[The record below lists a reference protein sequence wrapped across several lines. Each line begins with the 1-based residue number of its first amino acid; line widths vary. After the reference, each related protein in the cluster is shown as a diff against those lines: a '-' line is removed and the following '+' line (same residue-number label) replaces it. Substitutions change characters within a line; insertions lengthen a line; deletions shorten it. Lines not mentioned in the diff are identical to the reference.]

1 MNGREIS
8 DEQLVAAFRA
18 GDGSACEELLIRY
31 KNSVLAVARRF
42 FLVGGDTEDLVQ
54 EGMCGLYS
62 AILSFKGVA
71 GFSAYAHACIKNR
84 IVDAVK
90 KSINAKNLPPC
101 GILPFTEDGEGDAY
115 KGFTPEDEIIDSEA
129 ERELAESIKKKLSPL
144 EYNVIKLYI
153 DGATISEIST
163 ALNLTYKQTDNA
175 LVRSK
180 NKLRGIIIG

>member
-1 MNGREIS
+1 M
-8 DEQLVAAFRA
+8 
-18 GDGSACEELLIRY
+18 
-31 KNSVLAVARRF
+31 
-42 FLVGGDTEDLVQ
+42 
-54 EGMCGLYS
+54 
-62 AILSFKGVA
+62 
-71 GFSAYAHACIKNR
+71 
-84 IVDAVK
+84 
-90 KSINAKNLPPC
+90 
-101 GILPFTEDGEGDAY
+101 PFTEDGEGDAY